1 MFRYKLKAISK
12 FPRPASKVVNTEGVS
27 MGLTMTMTLEGD
39 QLTRVFSEW
48 TFDDDRSVPEQWREP
63 LVFRK
68 LK

>member
-1 MFRYKLKAISK
+1 
-12 FPRPASKVVNTEGVS
+12 

-48 TFDDDRSVPEQWREP
+48 TFDDGRSVLEQWREP